1 MTMPFE
7 WAIGSLPFLWTP
19 LTTPDDGQGL
29 PERLPFA
36 LRLHPATGTLM
47 QAALPEVAAALT
59 RAYEAGSV
67 VSGLMEESGIGR
79 RYADDILGFITDVAC
94 PGGVRGQRVLEIGC
108 GSGYLLHRMRELG
121 ADVLGV
127 EPGGHGLEAARR
139 YDVPIVRDFFP
150 SPQVPGQFDLIVM
163 YAVLEH
169 IEEPI
174 ELLRKLR
181 GRLTPGGRLVLSV
194 PDCEPYI
201 RSGDLSILIH
211 EHWSYFTPAAL
222 HDTLAAAGFEPENLT
237 SAGFGGSVY
246 AVACDGSVERTVQP
260 EVLAERAAAA
270 VRYRELAEKQV
281 QRLAEW
287 VASGSA
293 NGATVGIYVPGRAIN
308 ALALAGTVEGRC
320 RFFDDDPRLHGTYL
334 PGFPAPIES
343 REQFIA
349 DPPDRLLIMSRT
361 FGPAIAE
368 ALRPAAGGR
377 TAIELW
383 SDVIEPADGAQR
395 RGRPIQAPY

>member
-1 MTMPFE
+1 
-7 WAIGSLPFLWTP
+7 
-19 LTTPDDGQGL
+19 
-29 PERLPFA
+29 
-36 LRLHPATGTLM
+36 
-47 QAALPEVAAALT
+47 
-59 RAYEAGSV
+59 
-67 VSGLMEESGIGR
+67 
-79 RYADDILGFITDVAC
+79 
-94 PGGVRGQRVLEIGC
+94 
-108 GSGYLLHRMRELG
+108 MRQLG

-150 SPQVPGQFDLIVM
+150 SPQVPGLFDLIVM

-211 EHWSYFTPAAL
+211 EHWSYFTPAGL
-222 HDTLAAAGFEPENLT
+222 HDTLAAAGFEAENLT

-246 AVACDGSVERTVQP
+246 AAVRDGGVERPARP
-260 EVLAERAAAA
+260 ELLAERAAVA
-270 VRYRELAEKQV
+270 RSYRELAEQQV
-281 QRLAEW
+281 VRLAGW
-287 VASGSA
+287 VASGTQA
-293 NGATVGIYVPGRAIN
+293 GATMGIYVPGRAIN
-308 ALALAGTVEGRC
+308 ALALAGTVEGQC

-334 PGFPAPIES
+334 PGFAAPIES
-343 REQFIA
+343 RDQFSA
-349 DPPDRLLIMSRT
+349 NPPDRVLVMSRT
-361 FGPAIAE
+361 FGPAIAD
-368 ALRPAAGGR
+368 ALRLAVGAR
-377 TAIELW
+377 TTIELW

-395 RGRPIQAPY
+395 RGRPIQAPF